1 MEIDREEFENP
12 YRPEGYSYTV
22 IDCQKKCHSVEYRT
36 MTNFRRKIASL
47 QTAQGFTRYYYT
59 GEFTFDDEISISSV
73 GKSFGNGGNCMYF
86 VFICIHLLLSPAC
99 YGIREIPGRKISN
112 VVVFTK
118 E

>member
-59 GEFTFDDEISISSV
+59 GEFTFDDEISSGSSLPH
-73 GKSFGNGGNCMYF
+73 NN
-86 VFICIHLLLSPAC
+86 A
-99 YGIREIPGRKISN
+99 GIRTLPSRMPVNIVCLKFSAYPLAFSHRAK
-112 VVVFTK
+112 
-118 E
+118 